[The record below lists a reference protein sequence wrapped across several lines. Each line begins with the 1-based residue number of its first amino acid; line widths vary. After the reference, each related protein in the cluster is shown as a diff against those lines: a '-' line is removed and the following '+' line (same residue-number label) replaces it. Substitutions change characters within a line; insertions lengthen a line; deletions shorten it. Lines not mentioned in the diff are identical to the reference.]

1 MFLWMEER
9 ASCSAKITM
18 AFSQARFLL
27 GEVILETLS
36 SVLQYAKLNLNFGE
50 VEAFASTLRD

>member
-1 MFLWMEER
+1 
-9 ASCSAKITM
+9 M